1 MTLFGKPLRP
11 PAGRSVPGRVS
22 VSTVLARENNN
33 FDLLRL
39 LAASAV
45 ILGHSYALSPLAGF
59 MDPVQR
65 VLHFNYSGGVAVDLF
80 FFLSGLLVMDS
91 IRRNPSVPQFVLA
104 RAARVLP
111 GLIVCLGVT
120 CLVVG
125 PLYTTLHLGDYFRQ
139 PATLS
144 YYYVNLALTNLQWRL
159 PGVFASSPW
168 GLNGSLWTLPLEVRL
183 YLTVAGFG
191 LLRVWGPRPAALAA
205 LGSLVLL
212 GWLWPAHV
220 PYFLSN
226 PDYLPPTLSFMAG
239 ALAAINKDLIPIRG
253 DLACGV
259 TAVAA
264 AVVGWNYFTPAFYP
278 CLFYL
283 VLYVFQT
290 KILRKLRLPGDYSY
304 GVYIY
309 GFVIQQ
315 CVASQ
320 QRNPNP
326 HWNLLVSLPLALG
339 AGVVS
344 WHLVERPAMALFKRL
359 PATAGAF
366 VQLLRADR
374 QGTPRTLLCCLG
386 LPLAALCLPLS
397 IKFLPRYGETMTVA
411 SDLVITGFG
420 PDVVNAGQTFNRQPN
435 GESAIW
441 VQVSRP
447 LAHDAQLTLGGL
459 PLPSTVNP
467 DGRTITALVPR
478 KLYATAHALPLCVS
492 EPSSQGIAMSNPVR
506 LIVRNPTASA
516 SAPVPLPSQP

>member
-11 PAGRSVPGRVS
+11 PAGRSAPGRVS

-111 GLIVCLGVT
+111 GLIFCLGVT
-120 CLVVG
+120 CLLVG

-144 YYYVNLALTNLQWRL
+144 YYYINLALTNLQWRL

-183 YLTVAGFG
+183 YLAVAGLG

-205 LGSLVLL
+205 LGSLVLF
-212 GWLWPAHV
+212 GWFWPAHV
-220 PYFLSN
+220 PYFLGN

-239 ALAAINKDLIPIRG
+239 ALAAINKDRIPIRG

-259 TAVAA
+259 AAVATTL
-264 AVVGWNYFTPAFYP
+264 VWWNYFIPAFYP

-283 VLYVFQT
+283 VLYLFQT

-320 QRNPNP
+320 QRTPNP

-339 AGVVS
+339 AGMVS
-344 WHLVERPAMALFKRL
+344 WHLIERPAMTLFKRL
-359 PATAGAF
+359 PATAVAF
-366 VQLLRADR
+366 VQLLRSDR
-374 QGTPRTLLCCLG
+374 QDYPRTILCCVA

-397 IKFLPRYGETMTVA
+397 IKLLPHYGQTITVA
-411 SDLVITGFG
+411 SDLMITGFG
-420 PDVVNAGQTFNRQPN
+420 PDVVYAGQTFNRQPN
-435 GESAIW
+435 GEAAIW

-447 LAHDAQLTLGGL
+447 LAPDALISLGGL

-467 DGRTITALVPR
+467 DGKTITALVPR
-478 KLYATAHALPLCVS
+478 KLYTTAHALPLYVS
-492 EPSSQGIAMSNPVR
+492 EPSDQGIAISNQMV
-506 LIVRNPTASA
+506 LLVQNTASTNA
-516 SAPVPLPSQP
+516 VTRTPAAKP